1 LAVAASPRERP
12 AAERS
17 ASTMSQAPSG
27 RRVSSAYARWVDL
40 RTTVRRVTR
49 DGAVIAVAMAV
60 MNLTTYGFT
69 ILAARFLGPEE
80 YGALAAVMGLLLV
93 VNVLSLGLQA
103 TGARRVSAS
112 PDHARDLP
120 TIESQVMSTS
130 YESAL
135 VLGVLTLAATPLV
148 ASVLNLDSWG
158 AAALIAVT
166 AVPLSVMGGQ
176 AGILQ
181 GERRWAPLAAIYLA
195 MGVGRLGFGALGLLL
210 DRDDLGAMA
219 GITVGAFL
227 PVVVGWLAL
236 RHPSRGRGA
245 AAAAAAPTRPRSRWL
260 PGGVLRETLHNSHAL
275 LAFFALSNTDVVI
288 ARSVLGE
295 HPAGL
300 YAGGLILT
308 KAVLFLPQ
316 FVVVIAFP
324 SMSRRDSDRRTHL
337 VGLALVLCIG
347 AVTVA
352 AVAALS
358 GLALVF
364 IGGPEYAALQDRL
377 WVFAVLG
384 TVLAMLQLMVY
395 DVVARQHQRMVFV
408 VWAALAALVC
418 VAPFVDTVNGLL
430 AAVVA
435 VDVVLLLV
443 LLAASLLVRS
453 STTEASPERS
463 TVSG

>member
-1 LAVAASPRERP
+1 
-12 AAERS
+12 
-17 ASTMSQAPSG
+17 
-27 RRVSSAYARWVDL
+27 
-40 RTTVRRVTR
+40 
-49 DGAVIAVAMAV
+49 
-60 MNLTTYGFT
+60 
-69 ILAARFLGPEE
+69 
-80 YGALAAVMGLLLV
+80 
-93 VNVLSLGLQA
+93 
-103 TGARRVSAS
+103 
-112 PDHARDLP
+112 
-120 TIESQVMSTS
+120 
-130 YESAL
+130 
-135 VLGVLTLAATPLV
+135 
-148 ASVLNLDSWG
+148 
-158 AAALIAVT
+158 LIAVT

-181 GERRWAPLAAIYLA
+181 GERRWVPLAAIYVA

-219 GITVGAFL
+219 GIAVGAFL

-236 RHPSRGRGA
+236 RHPSRAQGVA
-245 AAAAAAPTRPRSRWL
+245 AAVRPRSRWL

-324 SMSRRDSDRRTHL
+324 SMSRRESDRRTHL
-337 VGLALVLCIG
+337 VGLALVLVIG

-352 AVAALS
+352 VVAVLS

-364 IGGPEYAALQDRL
+364 IGGPEYAALQGRL

-395 DVVARQHQRMVFV
+395 DVVARQHQRMVLV

-418 VAPFVDTVNGLL
+418 VAPFVGTVNGLL
-430 AAVVA
+430 TSVVI

-443 LLAASLLVRS
+443 LLAASLLVRTPAPGPSRQRS
-453 STTEASPERS
+453 SVP
-463 TVSG
+463 G

>member
-1 LAVAASPRERP
+1 
-12 AAERS
+12 
-17 ASTMSQAPSG
+17 M
-27 RRVSSAYARWVDL
+27 DL
-40 RTTVRRVTR
+40 RTTLRRATR

-69 ILAARFLGPEE
+69 ILAARVLGPEE

-112 PDHARDLP
+112 SDHARDLP
-120 TIESQVMSTS
+120 TIESEVISTS

-135 VLGVLTLAATPLV
+135 VLGVLALAATPLV
-148 ASVLNLDSWG
+148 TAVLNLDSWG

-181 GERRWAPLAAIYLA
+181 GERRWAPLAAIYVA

-210 DRDDLGAMA
+210 YPDDLGAMA
-219 GITVGAFL
+219 GVAVGAFL

-236 RHPSRGRGA
+236 RHPSRALGA
-245 AAAAAAPTRPRSRWL
+245 AAAATRPRSRWQ

-324 SMSRRDSDRRTHL
+324 SMSRRESDRRTHL
-337 VGLALVLCIG
+337 VGLALVMVIG

-352 AVAALS
+352 AVALMS

-408 VWAALAALVC
+408 VWGALAALLC
-418 VAPFVDTVNGLL
+418 IAPFVGSVDALL
-430 AAVVA
+430 VAVVS
-435 VDVVLLLV
+435 VDVVLLL
-443 LLAASLLVRS
+443 LLLTASLLVRS
-453 STTEASPERS
+453 PADEPSRRHS
-463 TVSG
+463 TVAG